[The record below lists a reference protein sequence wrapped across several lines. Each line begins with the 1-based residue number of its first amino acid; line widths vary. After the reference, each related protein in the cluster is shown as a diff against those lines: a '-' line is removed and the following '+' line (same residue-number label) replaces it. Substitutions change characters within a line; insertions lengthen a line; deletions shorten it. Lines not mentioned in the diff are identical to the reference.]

1 MQTLESRDIAGRDDI
16 IRLVDAFYQ
25 DVRADDILGP
35 IFDGVARTDWAV
47 HLPKMYDFWETVLFG
62 TQTASAGN
70 PLAVH
75 LQLATRVPIGAREF
89 GRWIE
94 LFHATIDRLFAG
106 PVAEDAKLRAL
117 RIAAV
122 MQHHIGAAQPAAAGA

>member
-62 TQTASAGN
+62 RSGFRGN

-75 LQLATRVPIGAREF
+75 LALGHRTPLGGREF
-89 GRWIE
+89 GRWLE
-94 LFHATIDRLFAG
+94 LFHATVRRLFRG
-106 PVAEDAKLRAL
+106 PVADDAMLRAS

-122 MQHHIGAAQPAAAGA
+122 MQHHLSAYDDSLARR